1 LIVESTIKF
10 SKQTGQEQKEALNN
24 QEFDERFGSVFD
36 NDGKISKVELTDF
49 LKNYL
54 VEGGNNLD
62 DLI

>member
-1 LIVESTIKF
+1 MIVESTIQF
-10 SKQTGQEQKEALNN
+10 SKQTGQEQKEALTN
-24 QEFDERFGSVFD
+24 QEFDEKFGSVFK

-54 VEGGNNLD
+54 VEGDNDLD

>member
-10 SKQTGQEQKEALNN
+10 SKQTGQEQKEALTN

-49 LKNYL
+49 FEELSC
-54 VEGGNNLD
+54 
-62 DLI
+62 